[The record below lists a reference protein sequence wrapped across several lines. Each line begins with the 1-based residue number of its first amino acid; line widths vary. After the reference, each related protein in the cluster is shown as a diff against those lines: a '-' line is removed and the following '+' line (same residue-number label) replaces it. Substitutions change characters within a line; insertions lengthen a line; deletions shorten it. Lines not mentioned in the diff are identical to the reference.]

1 MMITTVA
8 MSVIVVIIVRDVVMI
23 MKVRIHY
30 ILYTY
35 EDGNYVLFL
44 S

>member
-8 MSVIVVIIVRDVVMI
+8 MSVIVVIKVIDVVMI

-30 ILYTY
+30 ILYT
-35 EDGNYVLFL
+35 
-44 S
+44 